1 MGKEMKNIQQR
12 IKELKARVFDILRQ
26 QEALSLQ
33 IRELERQKRPLVEE
47 IEKLE
52 GELKKELE
60 NKK

>member
-1 MGKEMKNIQQR
+1 MKNIQQR